1 MKTMLTQLAPLASF
15 LITEGIEGF
24 RTEAYDDATGE
35 TLGDDD
41 EAIGV
46 VTIGA
51 GATRWEDGTL
61 IAPGSSITY
70 QEGQDLLLGYLRT
83 ELVPAFA
90 RLIKVP
96 LNETQAAAFGSFL
109 YNFGETKAKGYT
121 LTKLIN
127 KRADNEVIA
136 RQWMKYVYSGGKKA
150 LGLYRRRMAEVLL
163 WFGLDWRAALNVD
176 WDDDVMDVAM
186 RLGYDPE
193 GNVEDDLLD
202 EPTAME
208 IAQHESAKAVGY
220 DGTIE
225 EFTEHLRARPGKT
238 RISQMTR
245 KIEDVPYGVDR
256 DAGAKPMDEAGRFKE
271 AARAKSARDDQD
283 VGRAATAAAAGLGVA
298 NTIVNETTTLLDSVT
313 GYAIMFLVLLFVF
326 GAAWWGY
333 GRWREYDA
341 EKKRLEAEIN
351 ARQVMY

>member
-24 RTEAYDDATGE
+24 RTESYDDATGK

-41 EAIGV
+41 EALGV

-51 GATRWEDGTL
+51 GTTRWEDGTL

-83 ELVPAFA
+83 ELAPAFA
-90 RLIKVP
+90 RLIKVK

-127 KRADNEVIA
+127 KRSEDEVIA
-136 RQWMKYVYSGGKKA
+136 RQWMKYVYSGGKKV

-163 WFGLDWRAALNVD
+163 WLGLDWRAALNVD

-186 RLGYDPE
+186 RLGYEPE
-193 GNVEDDLLD
+193 SSVEDDLFDDDYDPTPDTALTTAD
-202 EPTAME
+202 LNHRSLERISGKKIPLTRASKRVPIEAVDYIENPEPQVKRIEDSKRGKGYAKTQTGTEIGVAGVAGTA
-208 IAQHESAKAVGY
+208 AVAVGAV
-220 DGTIE
+220 E
-225 EFTEHLRARPGKT
+225 PVVSF
-238 RISQMTR
+238 
-245 KIEDVPYGVDR
+245 VDR
-256 DAGAKPMDEAGRFKE
+256 YPKETILWVFVTLTVLGLIYYMYGKWQRERGEDEAT
-271 AARAKSARDDQD
+271 DL
-283 VGRAATAAAAGLGVA
+283 LG
-298 NTIVNETTTLLDSVT
+298 
-313 GYAIMFLVLLFVF
+313 
-326 GAAWWGY
+326 
-333 GRWREYDA
+333 
-341 EKKRLEAEIN
+341 
-351 ARQVMY
+351 